1 MFPALLVTRRPPT
14 SREPV
19 APSGPGVRVLLAS
32 HRDLRNN
39 VISTVQ
45 PGAFLGLGELKRL

>member
-1 MFPALLVTRRPPT
+1 MKPP
-14 SREPV
+14 
-19 APSGPGVRVLLAS
+19 LAS

-45 PGAFLGLGELKRL
+45 AGAFLGLGELKRL